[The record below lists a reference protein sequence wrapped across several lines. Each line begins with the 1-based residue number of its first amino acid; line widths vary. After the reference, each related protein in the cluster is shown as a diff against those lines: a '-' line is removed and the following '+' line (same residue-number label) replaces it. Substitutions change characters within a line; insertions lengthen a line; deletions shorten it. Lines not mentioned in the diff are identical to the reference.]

1 MSDLATPPTPP
12 ANQRAEEELLG
23 AAMTTDCLGAIQAEI
38 GLDPTAFYFERHAL
52 IFAAML
58 SLLRAGKPITE
69 ITVFEAMKQQDT
81 LASLPEGRSTLAGI
95 ASNVQRPGAS
105 MHYAET
111 IRDKSRW
118 RQRLK
123 AGQEIQAAAAAEDD
137 DRFAE
142 GQSLLAEGV
151 THSNAVFDEDRQRDL
166 IYELLEGQSKP
177 DFYHP
182 FQKLNQLASGG
193 MRRGQLIVLS
203 GYTNFGKSNYANQ
216 ILDVN
221 RKHGSV
227 ALYDNEM
234 EPEEVVARRLNR
246 QAGVSYSAVMSGEL
260 DQKQR
265 EAAMRFLNKQDMGWP
280 IVRCPGWSVE
290 DVCHHIRQYRRDLVV
305 IDLLHN
311 FAFNEERELAAMVRR
326 IKMTGKQANCTIVL
340 CCHVNR
346 KGAEGG
352 KKRPPL
358 LSDLRWS
365 GEIENMA
372 DAVCFVHRE
381 QDDRPPH
388 DPLPESYIYFAKMK
402 GGKIGGVKA
411 EFNSK
416 YLRFEAA
423 SSPGEASSW

>member
-1 MSDLATPPTPP
+1 MSTPLAAPPT
-12 ANQRAEEELLG
+12 NLRAEEELLG
-23 AAMTTDCLGAIQAEI
+23 AAMATDCLGAIQAEI
-38 GLDPTAFYFERHAL
+38 NLEPSTFYLERHQL
-52 IFAAML
+52 IFRAML
-58 SLLRAGKPITE
+58 SLLREAKPVTE
-69 ITVFEAMKQQDT
+69 ITVAEVMKQQGTFAQLPAGQDT
-81 LASLPEGRSTLAGI
+81 LSKM
-95 ASNVQRPGAS
+95 ASNVERPGAA

-111 IRDKSRW
+111 IREKSRW
-118 RQRLK
+118 RQRLL
-123 AGQEIQAAAAAEDD
+123 AGQEIQAAAAAEDN

-151 THSNAVFDEDRQRDL
+151 THHNAVFDEDRQRDL
-166 IYELLEGQSKP
+166 IYELLEGRSKP
-177 DFYHP
+177 DFYYP
-182 FQKLNQLASGG
+182 FQKLNQLAAGG
-193 MRRGQLIVLS
+193 MRSGQLIVLS
-203 GYTNFGKSNYANQ
+203 GYTNFGKSVLADQ
-216 ILDVN
+216 FLDVN

-227 ALYDNEM
+227 AKYDNEM
-234 EPEEVVARRLNR
+234 EPEEVAVRRLNR
-246 QAGVSYSAVMSGEL
+246 LAGVSYSAIMSGEI

-265 EAAMRFLNKQDMGWP
+265 EDAMRFLNKQDMGWP
-280 IVRCPGWSVE
+280 IIRCAGWSVDE
-290 DVCHHIRQYRRDLVV
+290 VCHHIRQYRRDLVV

-381 QDDRPPH
+381 QEDHPPH
-388 DPLPESYIYFAKMK
+388 DPLSESYIYFAKMK

-423 SSPGEASSW
+423 ATPGEAGSW